1 MFQYQKNHYSK
12 TILDCSIYVGVA
24 MTSFSGRGKYS
35 RESKK
40 ENVLDQET
48 RNSIFQLIK
57 DNEGLHF
64 RKICR
69 MLDKKMGVVQYHVS
83 VLEKGNFIR
92 SVRDGRYK
100 CFFCT
105 DRTKNTSVNPDLRDK
120 DELQLRETIVTSL
133 RRKTP
138 QVLIKHLATNKTAS
152 HQTLSNIANVSPQA
166 ITFHTQRLANFN
178 IIKTEKDGRQKF
190 YSLTDM
196 AQKIISSLDLSK

>member
-1 MFQYQKNHYSK
+1 
-12 TILDCSIYVGVA
+12 

-35 RESKK
+35 RDNKK

-92 SVRDGRYK
+92 SVRER
-100 CFFCT
+100 
-105 DRTKNTSVNPDLRDK
+105 
-120 DELQLRETIVTSL
+120 SL
-133 RRKTP
+133 
-138 QVLIKHLATNKTAS
+138 
-152 HQTLSNIANVSPQA
+152 
-166 ITFHTQRLANFN
+166 
-178 IIKTEKDGRQKF
+178 
-190 YSLTDM
+190 
-196 AQKIISSLDLSK
+196 

>member
-1 MFQYQKNHYSK
+1 
-12 TILDCSIYVGVA
+12 

-35 RESKK
+35 RDNKK
-40 ENVLDQET
+40 ENVPDQET

-105 DRTKNTSVNPDLRDK
+105 DRAKNTSQLPEPHDK
-120 DELQLRETIVTSL
+120 EEIQLRETIVNFPPP
-133 RRKTP
+133 K
-138 QVLIKHLATNKTAS
+138 NAS
-152 HQTLSNIANVSPQA
+152 GINQTFGKQ
-166 ITFHTQRLANFN
+166 
-178 IIKTEKDGRQKF
+178 
-190 YSLTDM
+190 
-196 AQKIISSLDLSK
+196 